1 MIYIPAR
8 ARRGRA
14 YACLYINV
22 FVWGFIR
29 TYGSSTRARPRL
41 DTCLECVCAFCVCLC
56 VRTLL
61 ATARDGIKEAST
73 AAHGADRRR
82 ARRCFFLFFFVAH
95 SSRLAP
101 SRDARRRCGD
111 DIPFGISVVVPRACA
126 RRFRIVIRRLASRA
140 TALARAPRVRLRVR
154 KPLSFVGSCLRSRRD
169 ARGDCDREGARERV
183 DG

>member
-1 MIYIPAR
+1 MYSM
-8 ARRGRA
+8 
-14 YACLYINV
+14 
-22 FVWGFIR
+22 GFFLFGH
-29 TYGSSTRARPRL
+29 T
-41 DTCLECVCAFCVCLC
+41 
-56 VRTLL
+56 
-61 ATARDGIKEAST
+61 
-73 AAHGADRRR
+73 DRRR
-82 ARRCFFLFFFVAH
+82 ARVLDSTYTCVSSACALFVCVCASAPSSRRRAMGTSTSRAAVFFLFFFVAH

-101 SRDARRRCGD
+101 SRDARRRETRRCSKRN
-111 DIPFGISVVVPRACA
+111 IVVPRACA

>member
-1 MIYIPAR
+1 MFIYKCFRMGFYSDIRIVDAR
-8 ARRGRA
+8 AA
-14 YACLYINV
+14 
-22 FVWGFIR
+22 
-29 TYGSSTRARPRL
+29 STRHVSRVR
-41 DTCLECVCAFCVCLC
+41 VRFLC
-56 VRTLL
+56 VSVRPHPP
-61 ATARDGIKEAST
+61 RDGARW
-73 AAHGADRRR
+73 ARRRR

-111 DIPFGISVVVPRACA
+111 DIPKGISVVVPRACA

>member
-1 MIYIPAR
+1 M
-8 ARRGRA
+8 
-14 YACLYINV
+14 
-22 FVWGFIR
+22 FS
-29 TYGSSTRARPRL
+29 YGVLFGHT
-41 DTCLECVCAFCVCLC
+41 
-56 VRTLL
+56 
-61 ATARDGIKEAST
+61 
-73 AAHGADRRR
+73 DRRR
-82 ARRCFFLFFFVAH
+82 ARGLDSTRVSSACALFVCVCASAPSSRRRAMGLRRRRRRRMAPIGVARGGVFFCFFFVAH

-111 DIPFGISVVVPRACA
+111 DIPKGISVVVPRACA

>member
-101 SRDARRRCGD
+101 SRDARRRETRRCSKRN
-111 DIPFGISVVVPRACA
+111 IVVPRACA

-140 TALARAPRVRLRVR
+140 TALSRAPRVGLRVR
-154 KPLSFVGSCLRSRRD
+154 NTLSFVGSCLRSRRD